1 MLLDELPWSNTCAI
15 SWATLPV
22 VPQVK
27 TFFTENV
34 FFWLLPFSS
43 KLSLFSAHVSA
54 EMFKCGR
61 IGRHRNAFL
70 FNNNGKSLKFW
81 PIIKKKKWFYWRHFF
96 LFLACFLV
104 YGGAILFLFLFLPAA
119 MLPCLCISAKNKSG
133 NNTRKGVVFLT
144 PLTLSQNRSRKHR
157 KSHRKAS
164 QFDFIV
170 GSYPKFSI
178 NIWTENS
185 YEPLKIKVC
194 THQNQSYMQM
204 VLLSNQTF
212 AILTSSSSHLWILLW
227 CYI

>member
-15 SWATLPV
+15 SWASLPV

-81 PIIKKKKWFYWRHFF
+81 PIIKKRSDSTEGIFFCFLLVF
-96 LFLACFLV
+96 LFMV
-104 YGGAILFLFLFLPAA
+104 VLFYFYFYL
-119 MLPCLCISAKNKSG
+119 LPCFPAFAFRLKTKVETIQE
-133 NNTRKGVVFLT
+133 RVVFFNT
-144 PLTLSQNRSRKHR
+144 INFKPEQKQETQEVSQES
-157 KSHRKAS
+157 
-164 QFDFIV
+164 
-170 GSYPKFSI
+170 
-178 NIWTENS
+178 
-185 YEPLKIKVC
+185 
-194 THQNQSYMQM
+194 
-204 VLLSNQTF
+204 
-212 AILTSSSSHLWILLW
+212 
-227 CYI
+227 

>member
-1 MLLDELPWSNTCAI
+1 MHFYLITMAKAWNSDQSLKKRSDSTEGIFFCFLLVFLFMVVLFYFYFYFYLLPCFPAF
-15 SWATLPV
+15 A
-22 VPQVK
+22 
-27 TFFTENV
+27 
-34 FFWLLPFSS
+34 FWL
-43 KLSLFSAHVSA
+43 KTKV
-54 EMFKCGR
+54 ETIQER
-61 IGRHRNAFL
+61 
-70 FNNNGKSLKFW
+70 
-81 PIIKKKKWFYWRHFF
+81 
-96 LFLACFLV
+96 
-104 YGGAILFLFLFLPAA
+104 
-119 MLPCLCISAKNKSG
+119 
-133 NNTRKGVVFLT
+133 VVFLT

-212 AILTSSSSHLWILLW
+212 AILTSSSSHVWILLW

>member
-1 MLLDELPWSNTCAI
+1 MHFYLITMAKAWNSDQSLKKEVILLKAFFFVSCLFSCFMVVLFYFYFYFYLLPCFPAF
-15 SWATLPV
+15 A
-22 VPQVK
+22 
-27 TFFTENV
+27 
-34 FFWLLPFSS
+34 FWL
-43 KLSLFSAHVSA
+43 KTKV
-54 EMFKCGR
+54 ETIQER
-61 IGRHRNAFL
+61 
-70 FNNNGKSLKFW
+70 
-81 PIIKKKKWFYWRHFF
+81 
-96 LFLACFLV
+96 
-104 YGGAILFLFLFLPAA
+104 
-119 MLPCLCISAKNKSG
+119 
-133 NNTRKGVVFLT
+133 VVFLT
-144 PLTLSQNRSRKHR
+144 PSTLSQNRSRKHR